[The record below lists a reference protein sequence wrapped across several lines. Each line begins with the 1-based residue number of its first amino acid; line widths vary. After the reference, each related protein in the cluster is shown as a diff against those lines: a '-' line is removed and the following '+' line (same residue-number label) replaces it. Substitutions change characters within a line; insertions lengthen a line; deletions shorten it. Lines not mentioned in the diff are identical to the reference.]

1 MSEQASSMANESEM
15 IDCGAAVR
23 MLWDYLDGSLGPRE
37 VAAIQAHINLCSH
50 CFSHAD
56 FGQVVLDA
64 IAQSRQ
70 SQEVTSASA
79 LRERVVARLRADGY
93 QEP

>member
-1 MSEQASSMANESEM
+1 MSNQGQTTTGSSET
-15 IDCGAAVR
+15 IDCGTAVR
-23 MLWDYLDGSLGPRE
+23 MLWDYLDGNLGPQE
-37 VAAIQAHINLCSH
+37 VEAIQAHVNRCSH

-64 IAQSRQ
+64 IAQVRKAQQDHAS
-70 SQEVTSASA
+70 SA

-93 QEP
+93 QEL